1 MEYRKIISVT
11 GLGGLY
17 ELISSKAD
25 GAIVRSLDDKSTK
38 FISSRVHNFS
48 QLESIEIFTTHENV
62 NLVDVLKAMQ
72 QSSESLPA
80 EKDAA
85 AVKKYFEKVFPSMDF
100 ERVYAS
106 DMKKMVRWFSILQK
120 NNIEFRL
127 SSEEEA
133 AGDVETVDK
142 VEAVEPAETVNKVEA
157 VEEVKE
163 EAAPKKKAARKKTK
177 KEEE

>member
-25 GAIVRSLDDKSTK
+25 GAIVRSLEDKSTK
-38 FISSRVHNFS
+38 FISSRIHNFS

-72 QSSESLPA
+72 QSGEPLPGG
-80 EKDAA
+80 KDAA

-106 DMKKMVRWFSILQK
+106 DMKKMVRWFSILTD
-120 NNIEFRL
+120 NNIEFKL
-127 SSEEEA
+127 SSAEIPEEVA
-133 AGDVETVDK
+133 
-142 VEAVEPAETVNKVEA
+142 EPVAEP
-157 VEEVKE
+157 VKE
-163 EAAPKKKAARKKTK
+163 EVMEETKTEEAPKKKAARKKTK
-177 KEEE
+177 KEE